1 MQSPVLHFAIRT
13 GGITVEREGTLWR
26 DRKRTI
32 FGLPLSFTK
41 YTLLNDKLLIETG
54 LLTTREDEVRLYRIH
69 DVTLRRTFGQKIFG
83 IGTIHCCSSDKTQ
96 GDFDIKNVKQ
106 PREVKDLLSR
116 VVEEERMRNRVYT
129 RENFVDDSEDLNE
142 THEEL

>member
-1 MQSPVLHFAIRT
+1 M
-13 GGITVEREGTLWR
+13 EREGTLWR

-41 YTLLNDKLLIETG
+41 YTLLADKLLIETG
-54 LLTTREDEVRLYRIH
+54 LLTTKEDEVRLYRVN
-69 DVTLRRTFGQKIFG
+69 DVTLKRTLGQKLFG

-96 GDFDIKNVKQ
+96 GDFDIRNIKH

-116 VVEEERMRNRVYT
+116 VVEEERLRNRVYT
-129 RENFVDDSEDLNE
+129 RENFVDDGEDLND
-142 THEEL
+142 THEDL